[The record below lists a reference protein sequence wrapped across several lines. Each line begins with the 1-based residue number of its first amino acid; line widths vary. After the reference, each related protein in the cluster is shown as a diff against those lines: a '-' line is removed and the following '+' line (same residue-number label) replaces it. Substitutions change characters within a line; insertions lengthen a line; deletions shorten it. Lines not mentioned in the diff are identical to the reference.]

1 MRIFISYR
9 REDSKHSAGRLA
21 DALGEAPPVKSV
33 FLDIEG
39 IAAGDSFP
47 ERLEAS
53 LGQADVCLVLMGEH
67 WIGPVDGGTPR
78 IRRPGDFVRMEV
90 ARALAS
96 DMRVIPLIL
105 DDAPMPDREIL
116 PADVQ
121 PLLER
126 NALFLRHHSFSQDVD
141 FLVDALQ
148 GRTGPR
154 RRRRPV
160 LRAILRGLGGTALGL
175 LLFLGVAILNRAVT
189 GQNLETS
196 LGGLPML
203 ALVGSLC
210 LAGGLA
216 ISFGAIRK
224 LRGR

>member
-21 DALGEAPPVKSV
+21 DALGDVPHIKSA
-33 FLDIEG
+33 FLDIDD
-39 IAAGDSFP
+39 IAAGESFP

-53 LGQADVCLVLMGEH
+53 LGQADVCLVLMGDR
-67 WIGPVDGGTPR
+67 WVGPVDDGEPR
-78 IRRPGDFVRMEV
+78 INRSGDFVRMEV
-90 ARALAS
+90 ASALAS

-105 DDAPMPDREIL
+105 DDAPMPDREML
-116 PADVQ
+116 PEDVQ

-160 LRAILRGLGGTALGL
+160 LRAIVRSLGGVALGL
-175 LLFLGVAILNRAVT
+175 LHFLGVAILNRAVT

-203 ALVGSLC
+203 ALLGSIC
-210 LAGGLA
+210 LAVGLA

-224 LRGR
+224 LRGG

>member
-9 REDSKHSAGRLA
+9 RDDSKHSAGRLA
-21 DALGEAPPVKSV
+21 DALGDVPHIKSA
-33 FLDIEG
+33 FLDIDD

-53 LGQADVCLVLMGEH
+53 LGQADVCLVLMGDK
-67 WIGPVDGGTPR
+67 WIGPVDDGEPR
-78 IRRPGDFVRMEV
+78 ITRPGDFVRMEV
-90 ARALAS
+90 AKALAS

-105 DDAPMPDREIL
+105 DDAPMPDRETL
-116 PADVQ
+116 PEDVQ

-160 LRAILRGLGGTALGL
+160 LRAILRSLGGTALGL
-175 LLFLGVAILNRAVT
+175 LLFLGVAILNRAVS

-203 ALVGSLC
+203 VLVGLLC
-210 LAGGLA
+210 LAAGLA
-216 ISFGAIRK
+216 ISFGAIRR
-224 LRGR
+224 LRGG

>member
-9 REDSKHSAGRLA
+9 RDDSKHSAGRLA
-21 DALGEAPPVKSV
+21 DALSDVPHIKSA
-33 FLDIEG
+33 FLDIDD
-39 IAAGDSFP
+39 IAAGESFP
-47 ERLEAS
+47 DRLETS
-53 LGQADVCLVLMGEH
+53 LGKADVCLVLMGDK
-67 WIGPVDGGTPR
+67 WIGPVEGGEPR
-78 IRRPGDFVRMEV
+78 ITRPGDFVRMEV

-96 DMRVIPLIL
+96 NMRVIPLIL
-105 DDAPMPDREIL
+105 DDAPMPASETL
-116 PADVQ
+116 PEDVQ

-160 LRAILRGLGGTALGL
+160 LRAILRSLGGTALGL
-175 LLFLGVAILNRAVT
+175 LLFLGVAILNRAVS

-203 ALVGSLC
+203 GLVGLLC
-210 LAGGLA
+210 LAAGLA
-216 ISFGAIRK
+216 VSFGLVRR
-224 LRGR
+224 LRGG